1 MSIGLGIFLV
11 VLRAILAFAVDITVP
26 GVDLQL
32 VGYILMG
39 SGALVIII
47 GVALLARRRTAVS
60 ETRTSID
67 PATGQRVTRRERSD
81 DNLI

>member
-11 VLRAILAFAVDITVP
+11 IVGAILAFAVDITVP

-39 SGALVIII
+39 GGALVIII
-47 GVALLARRRTAVS
+47 GVALLARRRDRKSV
-60 ETRTSID
+60 
-67 PATGQRVTRRERSD
+67 V
-81 DNLI
+81 